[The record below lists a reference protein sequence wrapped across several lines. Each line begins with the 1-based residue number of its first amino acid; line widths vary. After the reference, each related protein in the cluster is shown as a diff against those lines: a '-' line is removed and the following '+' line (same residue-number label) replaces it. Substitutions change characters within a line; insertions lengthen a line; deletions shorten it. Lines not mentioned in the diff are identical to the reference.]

1 MHSGGDV
8 LYDVAILGG
17 GASGMFAAAVAGAR
31 GARVVIIDKNK
42 TLGEK
47 LAITGGGRCNITNA
61 EYDIH
66 ALLKNYGTDAK
77 FLYSPFSQF
86 GVKDTFK
93 YFSARGL
100 PLVVEA
106 RQRAFPET
114 QRATDVVK
122 VLEKELKKHKVTIVR
137 STIKRIVGDGT
148 TITSVETAGGS
159 IRAQAYILATGGA
172 SHQETGSTGDG
183 FKFLKSIGHTV
194 KDPTPTIVPL
204 AVRDRWIKILAGVSL
219 KKVAIAF
226 YLDEKKQFSKS
237 GDILC
242 THFGLSGPT
251 ILNSA
256 RMVGDLLEGGG
267 AVTARID
274 AHPTL
279 DLGAL
284 EKRVITVFDAN
295 KNKTLKTVFKE
306 LCPEGSAKGVQTL
319 LTNINFETK
328 VHSVSRDDRKK
339 IVRLLKALPVQIQ
352 GLMGYDRAVVADGG
366 VPLSEID
373 TRTMGSLKFDNLFV
387 TGDLLH
393 INRPSGGYSLQLCWT
408 TGFVAGTA
416 ASLIKT

>member
-1 MHSGGDV
+1 MRDAD
-8 LYDVAILGG
+8 LYDVAVLGG
-17 GASGMFAAAVAGAR
+17 GASGMFAACIAASR
-31 GARVVIIDKNK
+31 GARVVVIDKNK
-42 TLGEK
+42 SLGEK

-66 ALLKNYGTDAK
+66 ALLKNYGADAK

-86 GVKDTFK
+86 GVEDTFK

-100 PLVVEA
+100 PLVIEA
-106 RQRAFPET
+106 RGRAFPET
-114 QRATDVVK
+114 QKATDVVK
-122 VLEKELKKHKVTIVR
+122 VLEKELKKHKVSVVR
-137 STIKRIVGDGT
+137 ATVKRIVSDSGF
-148 TITSVETAGGS
+148 IERVETTGGD
-159 IRAQAYILATGGA
+159 IRARAYILATGGA
-172 SHQETGSTGDG
+172 SHKETGSTGDG
-183 FKFLKSIGHTV
+183 FTFLKSIGHTV

-204 AVRDRWIKILAGVSL
+204 SVRDRWIKILAGVSL
-219 KKVAIAF
+219 KKVSITF
-226 YLDEKKQFSKS
+226 FLDDKKQFSKT
-237 GDILC
+237 GDMLC

-256 RMVGDLLEGGG
+256 SAVSHLLEGGG

-284 EKRVITVFDAN
+284 EKKVIAVFDAN

-306 LCPEGSAKGVQTL
+306 LCPVGSAKGVQTL

-328 VHSVSRDDRKK
+328 VHSVSKDDRKK
-339 IVRLLKALPVQIQ
+339 IVRLLKALPVSIL

-373 TRTMGSLKFDNLFV
+373 TRTMRSLKYDNLFV

-416 ASLIKT
+416 ASLIKA